1 MWIQIAPSV
10 RRRVEAANR
19 EFIAAVHAAEHAL
32 TCVLPL
38 FIACDRADT
47 GTEHIGP
54 YRERR
59 LPSRLVL
66 YDKRPGGV
74 AEEAFERIAEIAAAA
89 LALVRDCACQSG
101 GCP

>member
-1 MWIQIAPSV
+1 MGEFSLPPLELNTRATWIQIAPSV

-47 GTEHIGP
+47 GTEYIGP
-54 YRERR
+54 PHALRQASWRR
-59 LPSRLVL
+59 R
-66 YDKRPGGV
+66 GGSV
-74 AEEAFERIAEIAAAA
+74 
-89 LALVRDCACQSG
+89 
-101 GCP
+101 